1 MVDMIPM
8 TLAQIAAVTGGIVD
22 ADDPQARVTG
32 PAYLDSREPVERGLF
47 VAIKGSRVDGHDH
60 VGGAHAVLG
69 SRRTDRPTV
78 LVDDPVVALGR
89 LARHVVRA
97 VGPRVHALT
106 GSHGKTTTK
115 DLLADLIPSA
125 VATAGN
131 LNNELGVPLTCL
143 RLQPGDS
150 DLVLEMG
157 ARGVGH
163 LAWLVDIA
171 RPDIAAV
178 LAVGTAHIGEFGS
191 GELLCAAKSEL
202 VQALAPGG
210 TAVLNADDPAVAAM
224 ARLTPARTLTFGR
237 SGDVSVSQTR
247 LDAMGRPHFRLG
259 HEGRSV
265 PVQLSLIGE
274 HQVMNAAAA
283 AAIALAA
290 GLDLDTVAE
299 RLSTVHEV
307 SPHRL
312 VPITTA
318 SGVLVIDDSYN
329 ANPASTAAS
338 LKVLAEAG
346 AHRSGRTIAVLGG
359 MRELGALTTR
369 AHRDIGALARHL
381 GIDRLLAIGDAAP
394 AAEVFGR
401 DATVVADS
409 AGAIGALGTLSDG
422 DSVLVKG
429 SRACALEVVVAH
441 LIEAHGGA
449 LAGSP
454 A

>member
-22 ADDPQARVTG
+22 ADDPHIHVTG
-32 PAYLDSREPVERGLF
+32 PAYLDSREPVDRGLF

-60 VGGAHAVLG
+60 VGSAHAALG
-69 SRRTDRPTV
+69 TRATGRPTV
-78 LVDDPVVALGR
+78 IVDDPTVALGR
-89 LARHVVRA
+89 LARHVVRTI
-97 VGPRVHALT
+97 GPRVHALT

-115 DLLADLIPSA
+115 DLLADLLPSA
-125 VATAGN
+125 IATVGN

-143 RLQPGDS
+143 RLQPGDA

-163 LAWLVDIA
+163 LAWLADIA
-171 RPDIAAV
+171 RPDVAAV

-191 GELLCAAKSEL
+191 AELLRAAKSEL
-202 VQALAPGG
+202 AQALAPDG

-224 ARLTPARTLTFGR
+224 AELTAARILTFGR
-237 SGDVSVSQTR
+237 AGDVSVSEVR
-247 LDAMGRPHFRLG
+247 LNESGQPRFELG
-259 HEGRSV
+259 FDGRSA

-283 AAIALAA
+283 AAMALAA

-299 RLSTVHEV
+299 RLNTSHEA

-318 SGVLVIDDSYN
+318 NGVLVIDDSYN

-346 AHRSGRTIAVLGG
+346 ARRSGSTIAVLGG
-359 MRELGALTTR
+359 MRELGSLTAR

-381 GIDRLLAIGDAAP
+381 GIDRLIAIGDAAP
-394 AAEVFGR
+394 AAEVFGDR
-401 DATVVADS
+401 ATVVADS
-409 AGAIGALGTLSDG
+409 AGAIELLGTLG
-422 DSVLVKG
+422 REDSVLVKG

-441 LIEAHGGA
+441 VVLAQGGVF
-449 LAGSP
+449 AGSP